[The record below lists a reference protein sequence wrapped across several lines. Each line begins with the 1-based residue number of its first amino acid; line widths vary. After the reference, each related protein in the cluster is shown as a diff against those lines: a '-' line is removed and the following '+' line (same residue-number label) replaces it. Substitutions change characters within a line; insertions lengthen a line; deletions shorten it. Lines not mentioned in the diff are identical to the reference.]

1 MLVHAN
7 QNKLQQLKDGMIWNR
22 MLLPN
27 VYVYVVFFND
37 IKIKMCLIK
46 TQMCQYFL
54 AGFFV
59 VKTFLSDW
67 LKQISSWLLLTAG
80 SYFNL

>member
-37 IKIKMCLIK
+37 IKTKMCLIK
-46 TQMCQYFL
+46 TQMC
-54 AGFFV
+54 
-59 VKTFLSDW
+59 
-67 LKQISSWLLLTAG
+67 
-80 SYFNL
+80 

>member
-46 TQMCQYFL
+46 THVLVLSGGLFCCKNIPFWL
-54 AGFFV
+54 A
-59 VKTFLSDW
+59 KTNFQLAFTDSR
-67 LKQISSWLLLTAG
+67 QLL
-80 SYFNL
+80 